1 MKRRLLA
8 LVVLLGLVAGAV
20 ALRLGYDDWRT
31 DRTQAGLQQEL
42 SLGTAPRPV
51 VREDAPV
58 PVASRSAYQKPFA
71 ELRIPRF
78 GDDWEWAV
86 VEGTDAPALELGPG
100 HYPGTPMP
108 GEMGNAAIAAHR
120 AGHGD
125 PFIDFDDLR
134 DGDAVEVTQ
143 GDTTWVYRV
152 VREPWIVA
160 ADAHHVLDP
169 LPGRKLTLTTC
180 WPKYGSA
187 KRLIAVAE
195 LDEVVVDG
203 RSTAVDRAGRTGRA
217 AAQGD
222 AVSAGPVASP

>member
-1 MKRRLLA
+1 MVRRLVVVLTLLA
-8 LVVLLGLVAGAV
+8 LVAGGIS
-20 ALRLGYDDWRT
+20 LRLGYDDWRT
-31 DRTQAGLQQEL
+31 GRTQEGLQQEL

-51 VREDAPV
+51 AGTDDSTPA
-58 PVASRSAYQKPFA
+58 ASRSAYGKPFA

-78 GDDWEWAV
+78 GDDWQWAV
-86 VEGTDAPALELGPG
+86 VEGTDASALELGPG

-108 GEMGNAAIAAHR
+108 GEVGNAAIAAHR

-134 DGDAVEVTQ
+134 RGDPVEITQ
-143 GDTTWVYRV
+143 GGTTWIYRV

-160 ADAHHVLDP
+160 ADAHHVLGP
-169 LPGRKLTLTTC
+169 LPGRQLTLTTC
-180 WPKYGSA
+180 WPKYGSS

-203 RSTAVDRAGRTGRA
+203 RSRRVDRRTEGTA
-217 AAQGD
+217 L
-222 AVSAGPVASP
+222 SAGPAASP

>member
-1 MKRRLLA
+1 MRRLLA
-8 LVVLLGLVAGAV
+8 LVVILGLVAGAV
-20 ALRLGYDDWRT
+20 VLRLGYDDWRT
-31 DRTQAGLQQEL
+31 DRTQEGLQQEL

-51 VREDAPV
+51 VREDVPV
-58 PVASRSAYQKPFA
+58 PVASRSAYKKPFA

-86 VEGTDAPALELGPG
+86 VEGTDEPALDLGPG

-108 GEMGNAAIAAHR
+108 GEEGNAAIAAHR

-125 PFIDFDDLR
+125 PFIDFDELR
-134 DGDAVEVTQ
+134 DGDRVEVSQ
-143 GDTTWVYRV
+143 GDTTWVYTIV
-152 VREPWIVA
+152 KEPWIVA

-180 WPKYGSA
+180 WPKYGSS

-195 LDEVVVDG
+195 LADVVVDG
-203 RSTAVDRAGRTGRA
+203 RSTPVVDRGDRRVSA
-217 AAQGD
+217 ADAA

>member
-31 DRTQAGLQQEL
+31 DRTQVGLQQEL

-58 PVASRSAYQKPFA
+58 PVASRSAYSKPFA

-108 GEMGNAAIAAHR
+108 GEVGNAAIAAHR

-134 DGDAVEVTQ
+134 DGDAVELTQ
-143 GDTTWVYRV
+143 GDTTWVYRIV
-152 VREPWIVA
+152 KEPWMVA

-180 WPKYGSA
+180 WPKYGSS

-195 LDEVVVDG
+195 LDDVVVDG
-203 RSTAVDRAGRTGRA
+203 RSTPVLDRSGQDAGTAERI
-217 AAQGD
+217 
-222 AVSAGPVASP
+222 SAGPVASP

>member
-1 MKRRLLA
+1 MKGRLLA

-20 ALRLGYDDWRT
+20 AVGRGYDDWRT

-58 PVASRSAYQKPFA
+58 PVASRPAYKKPFA

-108 GEMGNAAIAAHR
+108 GDVGNAAIAAHR

-134 DGDAVEVTQ
+134 DGDAVEVSQ
-143 GDTTWVYRV
+143 SDTTWVYRI
-152 VREPWIVA
+152 VREPWIVP

-180 WPKYGSA
+180 WPRYGSS

-195 LDEVVVDG
+195 LHEVVVHG
-203 RSTAVDRAGRTGRA
+203 RSTKVDDRSGRTDG
-217 AAQGD
+217 G

>member
-1 MKRRLLA
+1 MRRLLA
-8 LVVLLGLVAGAV
+8 LVVILGLVAGAV
-20 ALRLGYDDWRT
+20 VLRLGYDDWRT
-31 DRTQAGLQQEL
+31 DRSQEGLQQEL

-51 VREDAPV
+51 VRKDVPV
-58 PVASRSAYQKPFA
+58 PVASRSAYKKPFA

-86 VEGTDAPALELGPG
+86 VEGTDEPALDLGPG
-100 HYPGTPMP
+100 HYAGTPMP
-108 GEMGNAAIAAHR
+108 GEEGNAAIAAHR

-125 PFIDFDDLR
+125 PFIDFDELR
-134 DGDAVEVTQ
+134 DGDRVEVSQ
-143 GDTTWVYRV
+143 GDTTWVYEIV
-152 VREPWIVA
+152 KEPWIVA

-195 LDEVVVDG
+195 LADVVVDG
-203 RSTAVDRAGRTGRA
+203 RSTPVVDRADRRVSA
-217 AAQGD
+217 ADAA

>member
-1 MKRRLLA
+1 MAGRLIVVVTL
-8 LVVLLGLVAGAV
+8 LVLVAGGIT
-20 ALRLGYDDWRT
+20 LRSGYDDWRT
-31 DRTQAGLQQEL
+31 GRTQAGLQQEL

-51 VREDAPV
+51 VRAKASTPT
-58 PVASRSAYQKPFA
+58 ASRAAHGQPFA

-78 GDDWEWAV
+78 GDDWRWAV
-86 VEGTDAPALELGPG
+86 VEGTDASALELGPG

-108 GEMGNAAIAAHR
+108 GEVGNAAIAAHR

-134 DGDAVEVTQ
+134 RDDSVQITQ
-143 GDTTWVYRV
+143 GDTTWVYRI

-160 ADAHHVLDP
+160 ADANHVLDP

-180 WPKYGSA
+180 WPKYGSS
-187 KRLIAVAE
+187 KRLIAVAR

-203 RSTAVDRAGRTGRA
+203 RATPSDRRVGRA
-217 AAQGD
+217 E
-222 AVSAGPVASP
+222 VSAGPVASP

>member
-1 MKRRLLA
+1 MVRRLV
-8 LVVLLGLVAGAV
+8 VVLTLLTLVAGGV

-31 DRTQAGLQQEL
+31 GRTQAEFQQEL

-51 VREDAPV
+51 VHTGASIPTNASI
-58 PVASRSAYQKPFA
+58 PTASRVAYGKAFA

-78 GDDWEWAV
+78 GDDWKWAV

-108 GEMGNAAIAAHR
+108 GEVGNAAIAAHR

-134 DGDAVEVTQ
+134 RDDPVEVTQ

-160 ADAHHVLDP
+160 ADAHEVLDP

-180 WPKYGSA
+180 WPKYGSS

-195 LDEVVVDG
+195 LDGVVVDG
-203 RSTAVDRAGRTGRA
+203 RFTAAERLTEGTALSA
-217 AAQGD
+217 AP
-222 AVSAGPVASP
+222 VSSP

>member
-1 MKRRLLA
+1 MVRRLVA
-8 LVVLLGLVAGAV
+8 VVVLLGLVAGAV

-31 DRTQAGLQQEL
+31 DRTQVGLQQEL
-42 SLGTAPRPV
+42 TLGTAPRPV
-51 VREDAPV
+51 VRQDAPV
-58 PVASRSAYQKPFA
+58 PVASRSAYKKPFA
-71 ELRIPRF
+71 ELRVPRF
-78 GDDWEWAV
+78 GQDWEWAV

-108 GEMGNAAIAAHR
+108 GEEGNAAIAAHR

-125 PFIDFDDLR
+125 PFIDFDLLR
-134 DGDAVEVTQ
+134 RGDPVEITQ
-143 GDTTWVYRV
+143 GDTTWVYRI

-180 WPKYGSA
+180 WPKYGSS

-195 LDEVVVDG
+195 LDDVLVDG
-203 RSTAVDRAGRTGRA
+203 RSTLAVRRADAGGAGISA
-217 AAQGD
+217 A
-222 AVSAGPVASP
+222 PVASP

>member
-1 MKRRLLA
+1 MVRRLV
-8 LVVLLGLVAGAV
+8 VVLLFFGLAAGGV
-20 ALRLGYDDWRT
+20 TVRWGYDDWRT
-31 DRTQAGLQQEL
+31 GRTQAGLQEEL
-42 SLGTAPRPV
+42 SLGTAPVPV
-51 VREDAPV
+51 VRAGASTPA
-58 PVASRSAYQKPFA
+58 ASRAAHGKPFA

-78 GDDWEWAV
+78 GDDWRWAV
-86 VEGTDAPALELGPG
+86 VEGTDAAALELGPG

-108 GEMGNAAIAAHR
+108 GEVGNAAIAAHR

-134 DGDAVEVTQ
+134 RRDSVEITQ

-152 VREPWIVA
+152 VREPWIVT

-169 LPGRKLTLTTC
+169 LPGHKLTLTTC
-180 WPKYGSA
+180 WPKYGSS

-203 RSTAVDRAGRTGRA
+203 RSTPVHRRADGTALSA
-217 AAQGD
+217 A
-222 AVSAGPVASP
+222 PVASP

>member
-1 MKRRLLA
+1 MVRRLVVVLTLLA
-8 LVVLLGLVAGAV
+8 LAGGGV
-20 ALRLGYDDWRT
+20 TLRLGYDDWRT
-31 DRTQAGLQQEL
+31 GRTQAGLQQEL

-51 VREDAPV
+51 VRSDASTPA
-58 PVASRSAYQKPFA
+58 ASRSAYRKPFA

-78 GDDWEWAV
+78 GDDWQWAV
-86 VEGTDAPALELGPG
+86 VEGTDAAALELGPG

-108 GEMGNAAIAAHR
+108 GEVGNAAIAAHR

-134 DGDAVEVTQ
+134 RGDSVEIAQ

-180 WPKYGSA
+180 WPKYGSS

-195 LDEVVVDG
+195 LDEVVVEG
-203 RSTAVDRAGRTGRA
+203 RSTPADRRTDGTALSA
-217 AAQGD
+217 A
-222 AVSAGPVASP
+222 PVASF

>member
-1 MKRRLLA
+1 MRRLLA
-8 LVVLLGLVAGAV
+8 LVVILGLVAGAV
-20 ALRLGYDDWRT
+20 VLRLGYDDWRT
-31 DRTQAGLQQEL
+31 DRTQEGLQQEL
-42 SLGTAPRPV
+42 SLGTSPRPV
-51 VREDAPV
+51 VREDVPV
-58 PVASRSAYQKPFA
+58 PVASRAAYKKPFA

-108 GEMGNAAIAAHR
+108 GERGNAAIAAHR

-125 PFIDFDDLR
+125 PFIDFDELR
-134 DGDAVEVTQ
+134 DGDRVEVSQ
-143 GDTTWVYRV
+143 GDTTWVYRIV
-152 VREPWIVA
+152 KEPWIVA

-180 WPKYGSA
+180 WPKYGSS

-195 LDEVVVDG
+195 LADVVVDG
-203 RSTAVDRAGRTGRA
+203 RSTPVVDRADRRVDA
-217 AAQGD
+217 AGAA

>member
-1 MKRRLLA
+1 MKRRMLA
-8 LVVLLGLVAGAV
+8 LVVLLGLVAGVV

-31 DRTQAGLQQEL
+31 ARTQEGLQQEL

-58 PVASRSAYQKPFA
+58 PVASRSAYTKPFA

-108 GEMGNAAIAAHR
+108 GEVGNAAIAAHR

-134 DGDAVEVTQ
+134 DGDAVELTQ
-143 GDTTWVYRV
+143 GDTTWVYRIV
-152 VREPWIVA
+152 KEPWMVA

-180 WPKYGSA
+180 WPKYGSS

-195 LDEVVVDG
+195 LDDVVVDG
-203 RSTAVDRAGRTGRA
+203 RSTPVLDRSGQAGGTTERI
-217 AAQGD
+217 
-222 AVSAGPVASP
+222 SAGPVASP

>member
-1 MKRRLLA
+1 MRRLLA
-8 LVVLLGLVAGAV
+8 LVVILGLVAGAV
-20 ALRLGYDDWRT
+20 VLRLGYDDWRT
-31 DRTQAGLQQEL
+31 DRTQVGLQQEL

-58 PVASRSAYQKPFA
+58 PVASRAAYGRPFA

-86 VEGTDAPALELGPG
+86 VEGTGAPVLELGPG

-108 GEMGNAAIAAHR
+108 GEEGNAAIAAHR

-125 PFIDFDDLR
+125 PFIDFDLLR
-134 DGDAVEVTQ
+134 DGDRVEVTQ
-143 GDTTWVYRV
+143 GDTTWVYRIV
-152 VREPWIVA
+152 EEPRVVA

-180 WPKYGSA
+180 WPRYGSS
-187 KRLIAVAE
+187 KRLVAVAE
-195 LDEVVVDG
+195 LADV
-203 RSTAVDRAGRTGRA
+203 
-217 AAQGD
+217 
-222 AVSAGPVASP
+222 VSAGPVASP

>member
-1 MKRRLLA
+1 MKRRMLA
-8 LVVLLGLVAGAV
+8 LVVLLGLVAGVV

-31 DRTQAGLQQEL
+31 DRTQEGLQQEL

-58 PVASRSAYQKPFA
+58 PVASRSAYSKPFA

-108 GEMGNAAIAAHR
+108 GEVGNAAIAAHR

-134 DGDAVEVTQ
+134 DGDAVELSQ
-143 GDTTWVYRV
+143 GDTTWVYRIV
-152 VREPWIVA
+152 KEPWMVA

-180 WPKYGSA
+180 WPKYGSS

-203 RSTAVDRAGRTGRA
+203 RSTPVVDRSGQAGGTADG
-217 AAQGD
+217 
-222 AVSAGPVASP
+222 VSAGPVASP

>member
-1 MKRRLLA
+1 
-8 LVVLLGLVAGAV
+8 
-20 ALRLGYDDWRT
+20 
-31 DRTQAGLQQEL
+31 
-42 SLGTAPRPV
+42 
-51 VREDAPV
+51 V

>member
-1 MKRRLLA
+1 MVRRLLV
-8 LVVLLGLVAGAV
+8 LVVLIGLAAGAA

-31 DRTQAGLQQEL
+31 ARAQEGLQQEL
-42 SLGTAPRPV
+42 SLGTAPRPA
-51 VREDAPV
+51 VREDAPM
-58 PVASRSAYQKPFA
+58 PVASSSAYSRPFA

-78 GDDWEWAV
+78 GTDWEWAV
-86 VEGTDAPALELGPG
+86 VEGTDAAALALGPG

-108 GEMGNAAIAAHR
+108 GEEGNVAIAAHR

-134 DGDAVEVTQ
+134 DGNPVEITQ
-143 GDTTWVYRV
+143 GDTTWVYRIV
-152 VREPWIVA
+152 EEPWIVA

-180 WPKYGSA
+180 WPRYGSA

-195 LDEVVVDG
+195 LDDVVVDG
-203 RSTAVDRAGRTGRA
+203 RSTRAVERA
-217 AAQGD
+217 AS
-222 AVSAGPVASP
+222 VSAGPVASP

>member
-1 MKRRLLA
+1 MRRLLA
-8 LVVLLGLVAGAV
+8 LVVILGLVAAAV
-20 ALRLGYDDWRT
+20 VMRLGYDDWRT
-31 DRTQAGLQQEL
+31 DRTQEGLQQEL
-42 SLGTAPRPV
+42 SLGTSPRPV
-51 VREDAPV
+51 VREDVPV
-58 PVASRSAYQKPFA
+58 PVASRAAYKKPFA

-108 GEMGNAAIAAHR
+108 GERGNAAIAAHR

-125 PFIDFDDLR
+125 PFIDFDELR
-134 DGDAVEVTQ
+134 DGDRVEVSQ
-143 GDTTWVYRV
+143 GDTTWVYRIV
-152 VREPWIVA
+152 KEPWIVA

-180 WPKYGSA
+180 WPKYGSS

-195 LDEVVVDG
+195 LADVVVDG
-203 RSTAVDRAGRTGRA
+203 RSTPVADRADRVDA
-217 AAQGD
+217 AGTA